1 VDTTSAIGSVLAAF
15 GLSGAAGLNAWLPL
29 LASALLHRWGV
40 VELGAPFDD
49 LSTTTG
55 LVVLA
60 ALTAADF
67 VGDKIPAVDHVLHA
81 AGTVIHPVA
90 GAVLFTGQADAPDVL
105 SILAG
110 AAVAGSIHGA
120 RAAIRPAA
128 TVGTA
133 GIGNPV
139 LSLGEDAASI
149 VLTIVAFALPLLA
162 FLLVLGLLAA
172 LVAAYRRARGA
183 LRRT

>member
-1 VDTTSAIGSVLAAF
+1 MDATGAIGSVLAAF

-55 LVVLA
+55 LGVLA
-60 ALTAADF
+60 VLTAADF
-67 VGDKIPAVDHVLHA
+67 VGDKIPALDHVLHA
-81 AGTVIHPVA
+81 AGTVVHPVA
-90 GAVLFTGQADAPDVL
+90 GAALFTGQADAPDVV

-110 AAVAGSIHGA
+110 ALVAGSIHGA

-133 GIGNPV
+133 GIANPV
-139 LSLGEDAASI
+139 LSLAEDAGSV
-149 VLTIVAFALPLLA
+149 VLTAAAFAVPALA
-162 FLLVLGLLAA
+162 FLLVLALVAA
-172 LVAAYRRARGA
+172 LVAAYRRARTA
-183 LRRT
+183 LRRP

>member
-1 VDTTSAIGSVLAAF
+1 MDTTSAIGSILAAF

-29 LASALLHRWGV
+29 LASALLQRWGV

-67 VGDKIPAVDHVLHA
+67 VGDKIPVVDHVLHA
-81 AGTVIHPVA
+81 AGSVVHPAA
-90 GAVLFTGQADAPDVL
+90 GAVLFTGQADAPDLV

-110 AAVAGSIHGA
+110 ALVAGSIHGA

-133 GIGNPV
+133 GIGNPL
-139 LSLGEDAASI
+139 LSLGEDAGSL
-149 VLTIVAFALPLLA
+149 VLTAVAFVLPVLA
-162 FLLVLGLLAA
+162 FLLVLALLAA
-172 LVAAYRRARGA
+172 LAAAYRRARTA